1 MKLYA
6 PASYWNATPEQLK
19 EVCNG
24 CGAKGGIDVP
34 DRMYGLKITNSCH
47 IHDWMFKEGK
57 TLADMFFANSIFL
70 HNLSVEIIAASNML
84 TKPLRLMRATKYF
97 LVVVQFGSEAFW
109 KDKKK
114 NEDMNITFNGTFGD
128 IK

>member
-6 PASYWNATPEQLK
+6 PNSYWNATPEQLK

-24 CGAKGGIDVP
+24 CGAKGGMDVP

-47 IHDWMFKEGK
+47 IHDWMFKEGI
-57 TLADMFFANSIFL
+57 TFADMMFANSIFL
-70 HNLSVEIIAASNML
+70 LNLSIEILAGSNWA

-97 LVVVQFGSEAFW
+97 IAVIQFGSDAYWVDKE
-109 KDKKK
+109 KD
-114 NEDMNITFNGTFGD
+114 EDMSITFNGTFGD